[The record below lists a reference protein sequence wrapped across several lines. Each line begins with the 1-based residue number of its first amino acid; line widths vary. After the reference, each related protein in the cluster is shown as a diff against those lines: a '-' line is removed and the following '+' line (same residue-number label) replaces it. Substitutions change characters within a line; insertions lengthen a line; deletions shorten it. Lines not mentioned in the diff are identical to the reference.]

1 LEINKSLDGLTLK
14 AESSK
19 NKQGEYIITGKIEG
33 DIEVECVKCLK
44 PFSKHI
50 EEDVKFKIV
59 KPPFNGFDEEYDII
73 EQEKLDI
80 DEILK
85 SEIESIKADFS
96 NICESCKNKEF
107 NQEF

>member
-1 LEINKSLDGLTLK
+1 MEINKSLDGLTLK

-96 NICESCKNKEF
+96 NVCESCKNKEF

>member
-1 LEINKSLDGLTLK
+1 MKIEKNLNGLTLK
-14 AESSK
+14 AESIK
-19 NKQGEYIITGKIEG
+19 HKDAYTITGKIEG

-44 PFSKHI
+44 PFKKHI
-50 EEDVKFKIV
+50 EEDVKFKVV

-73 EQEKLDI
+73 EQEKLNI

-96 NICESCKNKEF
+96 NICENCKNEEFDKEF
-107 NQEF
+107 